1 MGIRVSI
8 RVTVSKQ
15 QGREGQKLGLTRGRK
30 SPKQYLQRDDLKRQK
45 FEACLLQIDL
55 SEQL

>member
-30 SPKQYLQRDDLKRQK
+30 SPKQYLQRDDLKRRK
-45 FEACLLQIDL
+45 I
-55 SEQL
+55 